1 MAQNANEETREMAK
15 PDLSKSSLQAVADAY
30 KAAGPSAR
38 PGATNS
44 SQPRS
49 FRIGTTVYRGMA
61 DLAERNPQMLV
72 RVTSADIVA
81 LDSSAQP
88 LPHSRQAGA
97 VGALM
102 AHRTRILNA
111 AGIR

>member
-1 MAQNANEETREMAK
+1 MAK
-15 PDLSKSSLQAVADAY
+15 VNLNQSSLQAVADAY
-30 KAAGPSAR
+30 KAAGSSAR

-72 RVTSADIVA
+72 RVTSADIVP
-81 LDSSAQP
+81 LDTSGQP
-88 LPHSRQAGA
+88 LPYDRQAAA